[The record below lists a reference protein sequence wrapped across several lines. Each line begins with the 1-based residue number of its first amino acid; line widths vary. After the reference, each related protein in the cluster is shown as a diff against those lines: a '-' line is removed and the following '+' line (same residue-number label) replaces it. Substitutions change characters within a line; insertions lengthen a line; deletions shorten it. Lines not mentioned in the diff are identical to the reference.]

1 MKLHEYQAKQ
11 VLGDFGVPTPRGEVA
26 STPAGAK
33 AIAERLG
40 KPVVVKAQVLMG
52 GRGKAGGIK
61 PAQNPDEAAAAA
73 ESILGKRLVSPQN
86 PQGLVAEKVLVEEA
100 VPIQSEYY
108 IGITIDRTLQR
119 NVVMVS
125 KQGGMDIEE
134 VAAQNPAAIATVAI
148 DPLLGLT
155 DYAVREVLY
164 AAGIPQEQVRPL
176 SGIVHGLYRAYIAI
190 DANLAEINPCAVL
203 SDGRIIAADA
213 KITLDEN
220 ALFRQKRLEAF
231 REESIEDP
239 IEEEASKRGIAY
251 VRLGGDI
258 GVIGN
263 GAGLVMCTVDEVARA
278 GGRPANFLDIGGG
291 ARAERVRQA
300 VELVLMDPNVKG
312 LLFNIFG
319 GITRGDEVAQ
329 GILEAFATLEV
340 KIPVVVRLAGTHAE
354 EGRAMLQNTPLI
366 PAETMQEAARKIVA
380 LAAEAQV

>member
-11 VLGDFGVPTPRGEVA
+11 ILSDFGVPTPQGEVV

-33 AIAERLG
+33 AVAERLG

-61 PAQNPDEAAAAA
+61 LAQTPDEAAHAA
-73 ESILGKRLVSPQN
+73 ESILGKRLISPQN

-100 VPIQSEYY
+100 VEIKHEYY
-108 IGITIDRTLQR
+108 IGITIDRTPQR
-119 NVVMVS
+119 NVLMVS
-125 KQGGMDIEE
+125 RYGGMDIEE
-134 VAAQNPAAIATVAI
+134 VAAQHPDAIATVAI

-155 DYAVREVLY
+155 DYAAREALY
-164 AAGIPQEQVRPL
+164 AAGIPQEQIRPL
-176 SGIVHGLYRAYIAI
+176 SAILHGLYRAYIAV

-203 SDGRIIAADA
+203 ADGRIIAADA
-213 KITLDEN
+213 KITIDEN
-220 ALFRQKRLEAF
+220 ALYRQKRLEALH
-231 REESIEDP
+231 EESIEDP
-239 IEEEASKRGIAY
+239 IEAEASRRGIAY

-258 GVIGN
+258 GIIGN

-291 ARAERVRQA
+291 AKADRVRQA

-319 GITRGDEVAQ
+319 GITRGDEVAR
-329 GILEAFATLEV
+329 GMLEAFETLKV
-340 KIPVVVRLAGTHAE
+340 NIPVVVRLAGTHAE
-354 EGRAMLQNTPLI
+354 EGRALLQGTPLI
-366 PAETMQEAARKIVA
+366 PAETMQEAARKIVE
-380 LAAEAQV
+380 LTRAAG